1 MLFGP
6 GIFHPARVV
15 FSVTAIPRSQRR
27 QHHISSKKSVRILW
41 CEGHAPTERDCERDR
56 PPPPPTPPTLLT
68 HCPVGTTPSPKL
80 PSRSVPF
87 QWCPL
92 KKLLLLLWY
101 CYEPLNIYMS
111 FPATIRPNKL
121 CQTHKPLPS
130 QWSLILVSTSQC
142 FLKIYSTHLVW
153 FYSDIIETLHTQL
166 ELNKTISAV
175 TEVSP

>member
-41 CEGHAPTERDCERDR
+41 CEGHDPDWERLWKR
-56 PPPPPTPPTLLT
+56 PPSSTPHTPHTP
-68 HCPVGTTPSPKL
+68 HPSPSGDN
-80 PSRSVPF
+80 PVPHTSF
-87 QWCPL
+87 EIRPVPVMPPKKAPFAPL
-92 KKLLLLLWY
+92 ILLWT
-101 CYEPLNIYMS
+101 IKHMS
-111 FPATIRPNKL
+111 FPATIRPNKP
-121 CQTHKPLPS
+121 CQTHKPLPVVID
-130 QWSLILVSTSQC
+130 LGVNIRM